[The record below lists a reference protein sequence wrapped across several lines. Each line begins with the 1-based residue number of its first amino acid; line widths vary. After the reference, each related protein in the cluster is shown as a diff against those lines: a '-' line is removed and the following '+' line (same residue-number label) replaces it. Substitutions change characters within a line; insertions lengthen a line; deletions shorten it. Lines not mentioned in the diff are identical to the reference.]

1 MNFNK
6 IPFFTSKLN
15 LGFIVLVSLIILVQF
30 FIIYIKDIEV
40 LKDDKNVK
48 QQWLVYE
55 DSLIRMNQEEIQKQK
70 IYPFNPNFIDDFKG
84 YKLEMSTKEID
95 RLLKF
100 RANNKFVNSAEE
112 FQKVTGVSNSWMKK
126 YTPFFKFPDWVK
138 NNKNNNFIKAKIEKT
153 IDKIDLNQAN
163 QIDLEKVYMIG
174 EKLANRIID
183 QREKLGGY
191 VSMEQLNYIWGISPE
206 AIADLNKKY
215 YINPSDRIKK
225 ININNSTLKE
235 ISQFPYFNF
244 NVAKE
249 IVTFRSM
256 NGDINSNDLIK
267 IKHFPVDKLKII
279 VLYLDF

>member
-112 FQKVTGVSNSWMKK
+112 FQMVTGVSNSWMKK

>member
-191 VSMEQLNYIWGISPE
+191 VSMEQLNFIWGISPE

>member
-70 IYPFNPNFIDDFKG
+70 IYPFNPNYIDDFKG

-215 YINPSDRIKK
+215 YINPSGRIKK

-249 IVTFRSM
+249 IITFRSM